1 MPGTS
6 VVYPGNGLGLPVT
19 ESNLSPI
26 KNTKCFVVGLTG
38 GIGSG
43 KSTVAKAL
51 ADRGASIIDA
61 DQIARGLTIQGGSA
75 MPGIAAA
82 FDGQFVSPDGSL
94 DRAAMR
100 ASAFSDPALK
110 ATLEAILHPLIREEI
125 ARKVIEAGSSGA
137 PYIVL
142 EIPLLFDAMTYRQ
155 ALSRTLCVDCPVS
168 VQVARVKQRSKL
180 SDLEINAIIRSQIPR
195 AIRLQLADDVI
206 ENVGSEADLILNV
219 ASLHAY
225 YLSLARD
232 FCQIESRNF

>member
-1 MPGTS
+1 MTGTS
-6 VVYPGNGLGLPVT
+6 VVYPANGLPVA
-19 ESNLSPI
+19 ESNLSPS

-61 DQIARGLTIQGGSA
+61 DQIARGLTFKGGSA
-75 MPGIAAA
+75 MPKIAAA
-82 FDGQFVSPDGSL
+82 FDGQFVSPDGAL

-100 ASAFSDPALK
+100 AIAFSDPALK
-110 ATLEAILHPLIREEI
+110 AKLEAILHPLIREEI
-125 ARKVIEAGSSGA
+125 TRKVIEAGNGGA
-137 PYIVL
+137 SYIVL
-142 EIPLLFDAMTYRQ
+142 EIPLLFEGMTYRQ
-155 ALSRTLCVDCPVS
+155 SLSRTVCVDCPVS

-180 SDLEINAIIRSQIPR
+180 SDLEINAIIGSQLPR

-219 ASLHAY
+219 ASLHTH
-225 YLSLARD
+225 YLSLAPD

>member
-1 MPGTS
+1 M
-6 VVYPGNGLGLPVT
+6 T
-19 ESNLSPI
+19 ESNPSHI
-26 KNTKCFVVGLTG
+26 ENAKIFVVGLTG

-51 ADRGASIIDA
+51 AHQRAATIDA
-61 DQIARGLTIQGGSA
+61 DHVARDLTCVGGSA
-75 MPGIAAA
+75 MPMIEAA
-82 FDGQFVSPDGSL
+82 FGGQFISPDGAL

-110 ATLEAILHPLIREEI
+110 ATLEGILHPLIRGEI
-125 ARKVIEAGSSGA
+125 ARKVIDAANGGA

-142 EIPLLFDAMTYRQ
+142 EIPLLFEGMTYRQ

-168 VQVARVKQRSKL
+168 VQMARVKLRSKL
-180 SDLEINAIIRSQIPR
+180 SEAEINAIIASQIPR

-206 ENVGSEADLILNV
+206 ENVDSEVDLITK
-219 ASLHAY
+219 ATSLHAR

-232 FCQIESRNF
+232 FRQIASENF